1 MTDDWEAL
9 IEHPEIDVIV
19 ESTGSPTDAVDHI
32 LAAFAHGKHVVN
44 VTVEA
49 DAFCGPLLAK
59 KASSAGVC
67 IPWLSGT
74 SRR

>member
-1 MTDDWEAL
+1 MTGDWEVL
-9 IEHPEIDVIV
+9 VEHPEIDVIV

-49 DAFCGPLLAK
+49 DAF
-59 KASSAGVC
+59 
-67 IPWLSGT
+67 
-74 SRR
+74 